1 MADTF
6 LKPNPARPGTHLE
19 ATPVEVGGIGNAH
32 KLGRLN
38 AAGEFDESMLPSS
51 LSGAGTITAT
61 ASEALIA
68 GPVNVYDNAGTLSIR
83 KADAT
88 AGSVKPANAFV
99 KAAVSSG
106 TADVV
111 AYRQGNL
118 TGLSGLTSG
127 AAVFLGKTPG
137 TFTSDVSAYAGG
149 DFVQPL
155 GMAVSATQVLFE
167 LGDPGYQTA

>member
-6 LKPNPARPGTHLE
+6 LKPNSARPGTHIE
-19 ATPVEVGGIGNAH
+19 VTPVEVGGGSNAH
-32 KLGRLN
+32 KMPRLN
-38 AAGEFDESMLPSS
+38 AAGELDESMLPSS
-51 LSGAGTITAT
+51 ISGAGTITGT

-106 TADVV
+106 TTNVV

-118 TGLSGLTSG
+118 TGLTGLTIG
-127 AAVFLGKTPG
+127 PVFLGKTPG
-137 TFTSDVSAYAGG
+137 TFASDVSAYAGG

-155 GMAVSATQVLFE
+155 GMALSATQVLFE